1 MTLIVPGTLAHSTTS
16 SRDSAVFTFMTAIF
30 GLKGELSTAIIN
42 QFSVRS
48 VLLLVIFLVLLE
60 QVTLTLCEKQN

>member
-16 SRDSAVFTFMTAIF
+16 SHDSAVFTSMTAIF

-42 QFSVRS
+42 QFSVRQY
-48 VLLLVIFLVLLE
+48 FFW
-60 QVTLTLCEKQN
+60 